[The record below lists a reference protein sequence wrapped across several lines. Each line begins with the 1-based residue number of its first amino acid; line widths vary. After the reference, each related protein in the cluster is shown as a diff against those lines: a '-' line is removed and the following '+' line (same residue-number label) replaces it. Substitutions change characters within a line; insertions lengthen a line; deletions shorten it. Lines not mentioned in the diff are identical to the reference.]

1 MHIQQS
7 LWTAAAGWQRLDGK
21 GPMPADVVLYF
32 AAPETLNDEAEYGAL
47 QALYP
52 GAHVLGCTTGG
63 EILDAKVFDGVIAA
77 TAIRFDRS
85 TVRVTSQPILGR
97 QDSATVGAQL
107 AANLVGEG
115 LKGVFVLSDGT
126 RVNGSDLVR
135 GLKSV
140 LPAHVVLTGG
150 LAGDGANF
158 RSTLVGVDGKVRQ
171 GVVAAIG
178 FYGDSIRLRHGSFGG
193 WDPFG
198 PERLITR
205 SQDNVLFEL
214 DGEPALDLYER
225 YLGDEAVNLPG
236 SALLFPLSIRAAHD
250 RESPLV
256 RTVVGI
262 DRETRA
268 MIFAG
273 DVPTGHSA
281 QLMRGNFEHLIDGAA
296 EAARQAAEQGGGALA
311 VLISCIGR
319 KLLLGSRIDEEVETA
334 CEVLGADC
342 RTIGF
347 YSYGEICPHDFT
359 ASCELHNQT
368 MTITLI
374 DEI

>member
-7 LWTAAAGWQRLDGK
+7 LWTVMAGWQRLDGEE
-21 GPMPADVVLYF
+21 PMPADVVLYF
-32 AAPETLNDEAEYGAL
+32 AAPETLTDEAEYAAL

-63 EILDAKVFDGVIAA
+63 EILDARVFDGAIAA

-97 QDSATVGAQL
+97 QDSAAVGAQL

-126 RVNGSDLVR
+126 QVNGSDLVR

-178 FYGDSIRLRHGSFGG
+178 FYGESIRLRHGSFGG

-214 DGEPALDLYER
+214 DGEPALNLYER
-225 YLGDEAVNLPG
+225 YLGDEAANLPG

-250 RESPLV
+250 RETPLV

-296 EAARQAAEQGGGALA
+296 KAARQAAEQGGGALA
-311 VLISCIGR
+311 ILISCIGR

-334 CEVLGADC
+334 CEVLGAGC

-374 DEI
+374 DEV

>member
-1 MHIQQS
+1 MHIQQT
-7 LWTAAAGWQRLDGK
+7 LWTAAAGWQHLDGK

-63 EILDAKVFDGVIAA
+63 EILDAKVFDGAIAA

-97 QDSATVGAQL
+97 QDSAAVGSRL
-107 AANLVGEG
+107 AADLIGEG

-126 RVNGSDLVR
+126 QVNGSDLVR

-158 RSTLVGVDGKVRQ
+158 RSTLVGVDGAIRQ

-178 FYGDSIRLRHGSFGG
+178 FYGESIRLRHGSFGG

-214 DGEPALDLYER
+214 DGEPALSLYER
-225 YLGDEAVNLPG
+225 YLGDEAANLPG

-250 RESPLV
+250 REAPLV

-296 EAARQAAEQGGGALA
+296 KAARQAAEQGGGALA
-311 VLISCIGR
+311 ILISCIGR

-374 DEI
+374 DEV

>member
-7 LWTAAAGWQRLDGK
+7 LWTVTAGWQRLDGK
-21 GPMPADVVLYF
+21 EPMPADVVLYF
-32 AAPETLNDEAEYGAL
+32 AAPGTLSDGAEYGAL
-47 QALYP
+47 RALYP
-52 GAHVLGCTTGG
+52 SAHVLGCTTGG
-63 EILDAKVFDGVIAA
+63 EILDAKVFDGVIVA

-85 TVRVTSQPILGR
+85 AIRVTSQPIAGR
-97 QDSATVGAQL
+97 QDSASVGVKL
-107 AANLVGEG
+107 AAGLAGEG

-126 RVNGSDLVR
+126 QVNGSDLVR

-140 LPAHVVLTGG
+140 LPAQVVLTGG

-158 RSTLVGVDGKVRQ
+158 RSTLVGVDGEARQ
-171 GVVAAIG
+171 GVVAAVG
-178 FYGDSIRLRHGSFGG
+178 FYGESVRLRYGSFGG

-205 SQDNVLFEL
+205 SQENVLFEL

-225 YLGDEAVNLPG
+225 YLGDEAANLPG

-250 RESPLV
+250 RETHLV

-262 DRETRA
+262 DREQRA

-273 DVPTGHSA
+273 DVPTGHAA

-296 EAARQAAEQGGGALA
+296 RAASQAAAEGSGALA
-311 VLISCIGR
+311 ILISCIGR

-334 CEVLGADC
+334 CEVLGSGC
-342 RTIGF
+342 RTMGF

-374 DEI
+374 DET